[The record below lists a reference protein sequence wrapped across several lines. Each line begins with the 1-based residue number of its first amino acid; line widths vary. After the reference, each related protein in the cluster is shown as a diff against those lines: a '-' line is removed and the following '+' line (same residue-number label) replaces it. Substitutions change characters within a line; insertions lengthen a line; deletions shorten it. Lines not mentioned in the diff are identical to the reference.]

1 MSRRFVPLVIFGVVA
16 IVLYFVIEDFVQQ
29 VIVKPILHVA
39 WLVVFV
45 IENLP
50 QALFWLAFIIIAI
63 FIARK
68 SFARSSA
75 SRRSG
80 QQAPVVHNGPVA
92 TWFGLLERA
101 QTRDFSRWRLAQSMR
116 SLTRDVLTPNEDLDV
131 EQPEASN
138 DRPVIVLPS
147 EIEAYFSTP
156 VPRYKRFGWLRLRRP
171 STGTSQALDLK
182 PERVVEFLENEIDPL
197 RGE

>member
-1 MSRRFVPLVIFGVVA
+1 MSKRFVPLVILGVIAV
-16 IVLYFVIEDFVQQ
+16 VLYFVIDDFVQQ
-29 VIVKPILHVA
+29 VIIKPVLHVA
-39 WLVVFV
+39 WLVAFV
-45 IENLP
+45 IDNLP

-63 FIARK
+63 IIARK

-80 QQAPVVHNGPVA
+80 QQAPIVHNGPVA

-116 SLTRDVLTPNEDLDV
+116 SLTRDVLTPNQDLDA

-138 DRPVIVLPS
+138 DRPAVVLPP
-147 EIEAYFSTP
+147 EIEAYFSAP
-156 VPRYKRFGWLRLRRP
+156 VPRYKRFGWLRLRSP
-171 STGTSQALDLK
+171 STQTSQGLNLK
-182 PERVVEFLENEIDPL
+182 PERVVEYLENEIDPL